1 MTKLRSGSRDG
12 ADWWARGRVSGNG
25 RSDQDGERAG
35 LELFE
40 RLERPLMAILPH
52 LMLTVSLVATALMP
66 SSRPALPAALILSAT
81 VAAWILWVFAL
92 HPAWRDRRGIMTVFL
107 VVLLAL
113 AGALVTID
121 PWFGFFA
128 FSCYFYA
135 FWVTAGRWRAI
146 AVCAVAVL
154 VGTSQSGGVPG
165 VGREPVAT
173 WILLCIVNIVVG
185 GGFFWFGAHSDAQS
199 ERRKELVTEL
209 SEANRKLEET
219 LRENA
224 GLQAQLVAQAREAGV
239 VDERQRMAREMH
251 DTIAQGL
258 AGIVTQLQAAER
270 AEQAGPDSERRRHL
284 DAATELARESL
295 AEARR
300 SVYALRPEALQTG
313 QFTGALNH
321 VARRWTRL
329 HRIDAQVT
337 TTGTPV
343 PLPPETELA
352 LLRVAQE
359 ALANVAKHA
368 RASRVGLTLSY
379 MEDQV
384 TLDVRDDGI
393 GFAVAGTGPASP
405 AGRDPRLDG
414 GFGLTGMR
422 ERLEEIS
429 GSLEIESEP
438 GGGTAISASVPV
450 SCTRAGATAA
460 GPPRPGPAP
469 LSPAPP
475 SPAPPS
481 PAPVS
486 GTAVSSARAG
496 SYPAPA
502 GRL

>member
-1 MTKLRSGSRDG
+1 MSKQRDDG
-12 ADWWARGRVSGNG
+12 LGWWARGPASGNG
-25 RSDQDGERAG
+25 APDQGGEPAE

-40 RLERPLMAILPH
+40 RLERPLLGILPY
-52 LMLTVSLVATALMP
+52 LMLVVSLLATALLP
-66 SSRPALPAALILSAT
+66 ASRPALPVALILSAT
-81 VAAWILWVFAL
+81 VAAWTLWVFAL
-92 HPAWRDRRGIMTVFL
+92 HPGWRDRRGIMAVFL

-113 AGALVTID
+113 AAALVAVD

-128 FSCYFYA
+128 FACYFYA
-135 FWVTAGRWRAI
+135 LWVTAGRWRAV
-146 AVCAVAVL
+146 AVCFVAIL
-154 VGTSQSGGVPG
+154 VGSSQSGGVPG

-185 GGFFWFGAHSDAQS
+185 GGFIWFGAHSDAQS
-199 ERRKELVTEL
+199 QRRKELVTEL
-209 SEANRKLEET
+209 SDANRKLADT
-219 LRENA
+219 FRENA

-239 VDERQRMAREMH
+239 ADERQRMAREIH

-270 AEQAGPDSERRRHL
+270 AEQAGPESERRRHL

-300 SVYALRPEALQTG
+300 SVYALRPEALQPG
-313 QFTGALNH
+313 QIADALSQ
-321 VARRWTRL
+321 VTRRWTAL
-329 HRIDAQVT
+329 YRIDAEVT
-337 TTGTPV
+337 ITGQPA
-343 PLPPETELA
+343 PLPPEAELA

-384 TLDVRDDGI
+384 TLDIRDDGI
-393 GFAVAGTGPASP
+393 GFAAGAPGPARP
-405 AGRDPRLDG
+405 AGRGWRPDG

-422 ERLEEIS
+422 ERLEEIA

-450 SCTRAGATAA
+450 SGQRTGE
-460 GPPRPGPAP
+460 
-469 LSPAPP
+469 P
-475 SPAPPS
+475 SPAGER
-481 PAPVS
+481 PVS
-486 GTAVSSARAG
+486 GRAVAT
-496 SYPAPA
+496 A
-502 GRL
+502 GRQA

>member
-1 MTKLRSGSRDG
+1 MMSKLRSGRRDG
-12 ADWWARGRVSGNG
+12 ADWWARGRASGDG
-25 RSDQDGERAG
+25 RPDQGGEQTE

-40 RLERPLMAILPH
+40 RLERPLMAILPY
-52 LMLTVSLVATALMP
+52 LMLVVSLSATALMP
-66 SSRPALPAALILSAT
+66 VSRPALPAALILSAT

-92 HPAWRDRRGIMTVFL
+92 HPSWRDRRGIMTVFL

-113 AGALVTID
+113 TGALVTID

-128 FSCYFYA
+128 FTCYFYA
-135 FWVTAGRWRAI
+135 FWVTAGSWRAI
-146 AVCAVAVL
+146 SVCVVGIF
-154 VGTSQSGGVPG
+154 VGTSQSGGLPG
-165 VGREPVAT
+165 VGTEPVAT

-185 GGFFWFGAHSDAQS
+185 GAFFWFGAHSDAQS

-300 SVYALRPEALQTG
+300 SVYALRPEALQAG
-313 QFTGALNH
+313 QVSGALSH

-329 HRIDAQVT
+329 HRTEARVT
-337 TTGTPV
+337 VTGTPV

-368 RASRVGLTLSY
+368 RANRVWLTLSY

-393 GFAVAGTGPASP
+393 GFAAADAGPASA
-405 AGRDPRLDG
+405 AGRDPRLEG

-422 ERLEEIS
+422 ERLEEIA

-450 SCTRAGATAA
+450 SCSRAGAA
-460 GPPRPGPAP
+460 PAS
-469 LSPAPP
+469 SPPP
-475 SPAPPS
+475 SPDLGS
-481 PAPVS
+481 E
-486 GTAVSSARAG
+486 TAVSSPRAG